1 MRFVS
6 LAAVLLLFASSGCGK
21 TATTDP
27 LAPNA
32 VTTMN
37 GVHEGQSITLRGK
50 VSTSPWQHLMSGVQD
65 KQEAYF
71 DLQGGKE
78 QTIVYWKEP
87 PCRSKYALL
96 EGAARVCRRG
106 RHHWQGHRGAR
117 SVEGTKRRREQ
128 HRRAPCRRR
137 DRALPRL
144 IRSSPTNGDAPVR
157 SLGDRSAGDLPA
169 GRPIVSRPRTARLAD

>member
-6 LAAVLLLFASSGCGK
+6 LAAVFLLSACGK

-37 GVHEGQSITLRGK
+37 GAREGHTITLRGK

-78 QTIVYWKEP
+78 QTIVYWKE
-87 PCRSKYALL
+87 
-96 EGAARVCRRG
+96 
-106 RHHWQGHRGAR
+106 
-117 SVEGTKRRREQ
+117 
-128 HRRAPCRRR
+128 
-137 DRALPRL
+137 
-144 IRSSPTNGDAPVR
+144 
-157 SLGDRSAGDLPA
+157 
-169 GRPIVSRPRTARLAD
+169 